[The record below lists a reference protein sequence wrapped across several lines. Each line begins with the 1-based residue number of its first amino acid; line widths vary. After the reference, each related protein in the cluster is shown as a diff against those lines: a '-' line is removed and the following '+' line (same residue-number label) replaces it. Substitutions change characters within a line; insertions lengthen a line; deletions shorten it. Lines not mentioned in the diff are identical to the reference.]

1 MALRLTVPATV
12 AVITTADAKTHL
24 RESLSD
30 AGNDAYI
37 AALVAVATQAAEH
50 RLGRSLMK
58 QTWELTL
65 DRFPSAIRLDNAPI
79 LGVTSVEYRQNDA
92 DGDYVVLSSD
102 AYTADTASEPGYIVP
117 AYGYT
122 WPTPRDEINA
132 VRVTYTAGYSASATV
147 ATAQAAVPVA
157 IRQWILLAVGDM
169 YAQRAASNA
178 RPVVRHDFVDS
189 LLDRYRIWGV

>member
-1 MALRLTVPATV
+1 MALRLTVAPTV
-12 AVITTADAKTHL
+12 AVVTTADVKTHL

-37 AALVAVATQAAEH
+37 AALVGVATQAAEH

-65 DRFPSAIRLDNAPI
+65 DCFPPAIRLDNAPI
-79 LGVTSVEYRQNDA
+79 LGVTSVEYRQDDE
-92 DGDYVVLSSD
+92 DGDYVVLSAA
-102 AYTADTASEPGYIVP
+102 AYTVDSASEPGYIVP

-122 WPTPRDEINA
+122 WPTPRSEINA
-132 VRVTYTAGYSASATV
+132 VRVTYTAGYSASATA
-147 ATAQAAVPVA
+147 ATAQAAVPLA

-178 RPVVRHDFVDS
+178 RPAVRHDFVDG
-189 LLDRYRIWGV
+189 LLDRYRIWGI